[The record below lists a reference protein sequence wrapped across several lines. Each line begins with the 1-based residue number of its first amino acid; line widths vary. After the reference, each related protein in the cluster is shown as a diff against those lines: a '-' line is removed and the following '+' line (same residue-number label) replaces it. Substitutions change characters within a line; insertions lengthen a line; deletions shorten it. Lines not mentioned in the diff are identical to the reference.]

1 MRIKYRSGY
10 AEGGFLDDGA
20 SVDPISGN
28 EVPTGSLAEEVRDD
42 VPAQLSEGEF
52 VVPADVVRYIGLEK
66 LMQMRDQAKSG
77 LAQMEQEGQMGG
89 SPAPAPEMQMQPEM
103 SGGMEDIDIDAMID
117 GMEDSSVQ
125 SFDEGGFVQRD
136 DGSWQYAGP
145 DEADGFEGANYAD
158 LMGSNFGT
166 VPTTETM
173 TYINADGH
181 KIYIPVID
189 GKPAYAAPEG
199 YTLVVAEEEEVPDD
213 TLEDPSAQLEAAYRP
228 STTDSPSRDFVQSGD
243 RERQE
248 LEIVSSDRL
257 GRDRLQNLKSQAKS
271 NMTQDEVDGIWNQM
285 TQQEKSIY
293 EDRMKDPKFLDG
305 VLIPDDTAPVDRM
318 LLAIQTANAINT
330 RKGLSL
336 NKSQSSTY
344 SDEPVDL
351 KKMAKVIGGA
361 LFGGIPGFLT
371 AAKVGELGIDSDEVL
386 AAAKKFVLS
395 GVGQGSGRT
404 GDEGT
409 QPPASTPTE
418 YNQAYWKEN
427 FYDKGL
433 GKDSAAIAAEQL
445 RIAMETGKGA
455 YGNDLTPEQIKAVN
469 KAARE
474 KDLADK
480 AERTIFERQ
489 QKAKEAAIQVELD
502 RKNQEA
508 NDKQDSDLARVAR
521 EEAVRKAAEDAATQQ
536 LLKDQNRM
544 QQRST
549 VNSGP
554 SDNSGGNG
562 NKNDNQGYGGGGG
575 KGGKGKNTAR
585 SGYSFG
591 LAEGGMVSKKDS
603 SIMKMRNDPTAGL
616 ASKKIAKQKAKA
628 KKGALAAKRT

>member
-77 LAQMEQEGQMGG
+77 LAEMEQEGQMGG

-103 SGGMEDIDIDAMID
+103 SGGMEDIDIDSMID
-117 GMEDSSVQ
+117 GMEDSGVQ
-125 SFDEGGFVQRD
+125 QFNTGGFVQRE
-136 DGSWQYAGP
+136 DGSWAYSDAEEDSG
-145 DEADGFEGANYAD
+145 DINYAD
-158 LMGSNFGT
+158 IMGSDFGT

-189 GKPAYAAPEG
+189 GEPAYAAPEG
-199 YTLVVAEEEEVPDD
+199 YTLVAAEEEVPEDPA
-213 TLEDPSAQLEAAYRP
+213 TDPSAQLEAAYRP

-248 LEIVSSDRL
+248 AEIVSSDRL

-293 EDRMKDPKFLDG
+293 EDRMKDPKWMDATLTEG
-305 VLIPDDTAPVDRM
+305 MAPVDRM
-318 LLAIQTANAINT
+318 FAAVQTANAINT

-336 NKSQSSTY
+336 NKSDTSTY
-344 SDEPVDL
+344 SDEPIDF
-351 KKMAKVIGGA
+351 KKMAKVIGSA
-361 LFGGIPGFLT
+361 LTFGIPGFLT
-371 AAKVGELGIDSDEVL
+371 AAKVGELGIDSEEVL
-386 AAAKKFVLS
+386 AAAKELVLS
-395 GVGQGSGRT
+395 GIGQGSGRT

-418 YNQAYWKEN
+418 YNQAYWKKN

-445 RIAMETGKGA
+445 RIAEETGMNA
-455 YGNDLTPEQIKAVN
+455 YGNDLTAEQIKAVN

-480 AERTIFERQ
+480 AERTIAER
-489 QKAKEAAIQVELD
+489 KAKADEAAAL
-502 RKNQEA
+502 
-508 NDKQDSDLARVAR
+508 DKQEQDRAAANAQALALDKAR
-521 EEAVRKAAEDAATQQ
+521 KDQAAIEAAKAAALAA
-536 LLKDQNRM
+536 QN
-544 QQRST
+544 
-549 VNSGP
+549 NLPP
-554 SDNSGGNG
+554 SPTRGGGNG
-562 NKNDNQGYGGGGG
+562 DPSNPKGNNNNTRGPVGGSTSGPKTRGNKQREGTGPQAGQTMYAQG
-575 KGGKGKNTAR
+575 
-585 SGYSFG
+585 G
-591 LAEGGMVSKKDS
+591 LATKMKPAVK
-603 SIMKMRNDPTAGL
+603 KMRNDPTAGI